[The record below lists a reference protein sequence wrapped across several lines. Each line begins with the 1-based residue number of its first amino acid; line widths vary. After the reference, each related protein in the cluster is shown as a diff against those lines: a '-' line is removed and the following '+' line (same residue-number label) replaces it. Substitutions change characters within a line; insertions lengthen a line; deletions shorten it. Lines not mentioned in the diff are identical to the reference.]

1 MGGRDFNSWVW
12 RGLRGSQARFFFV
25 SPITFVSD
33 QIESR
38 DSNSWGLAERH
49 LKPPPLPPVG
59 IKAYQLRVS
68 PPPPPYLPLP
78 PRLSTL
84 SPDHI

>member
-1 MGGRDFNSWVW
+1 MERIKGISDMLL
-12 RGLRGSQARFFFV
+12 LRLSDYVMRSFQQDSASRIYFFL
-25 SPITFVSD
+25 
-33 QIESR
+33 Q
-38 DSNSWGLAERH
+38 GLAERH